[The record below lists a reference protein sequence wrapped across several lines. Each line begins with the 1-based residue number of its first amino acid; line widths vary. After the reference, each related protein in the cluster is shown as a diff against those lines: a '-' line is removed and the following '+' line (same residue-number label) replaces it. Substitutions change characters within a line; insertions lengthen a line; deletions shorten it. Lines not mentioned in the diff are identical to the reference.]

1 MMKKKIL
8 SLCMVAIMLNI
19 SVESYAYSLN
29 NIQLATNSDSTSTPS
44 EGGGPSSGGGEAEQP
59 PSAPPDGSN
68 SGDSAQPPS
77 SSGGSTG
84 AGGAGGS
91 TTAPNTPLPNKGG
104 SNSVELDGGIGE
116 WGPDKDKNLPN
127 FNGTEGSEKPDVDN
141 ALQEGQYFTISAT
154 VPLGME
160 FLIKNKDKHGFS
172 TEGIFIS
179 PYYKVINNGSHTL
192 KVHFESFEYATSSSN
207 KTSGLIQEE
216 LEKVTIL
223 IDEDPMKNVEQIN
236 SIWKNIWKVIENNE
250 IIGQKLRH
258 AIYQVKFRSSMLPL
272 YNILT
277 HTIEFRKEN
286 LQLQE
291 KYDNMHNKIDNIL
304 NQAKKEL
311 SADEYDLLKMSYEQA
326 KNFAMY
332 KDVMGAVDGKLIPFW
347 FGIHDEIREI
357 LRKSNSSMPIRSVGQ
372 AGMFYYLVWYL
383 PTDLKAIVMTP
394 DFTDFSLE
402 DL

>member
-216 LEKVTIL
+216 LEKLYVVKTPKSGNGKVEMKLNLTYDRPSNPYVKKIDLVPPENSSTITSKL
-223 IDEDPMKNVEQIN
+223 LKSSNSVEQVLGLLDPNEQARLYYGSDLWESPKSENVEKGVEAN
-236 SIWKNIWKVIENNE
+236 FNLKLAFSIEGKTTETNPPSGSPGDTTTESSPSQPPSAPTPSQPSNGTTSGDTSQSSQGSSTQ
-250 IIGQKLRH
+250 GQQPNG
-258 AIYQVKFRSSMLPL
+258 ATSSEAQNPAG
-272 YNILT
+272 N
-277 HTIEFRKEN
+277 
-286 LQLQE
+286 
-291 KYDNMHNKIDNIL
+291 
-304 NQAKKEL
+304 
-311 SADEYDLLKMSYEQA
+311 
-326 KNFAMY
+326 
-332 KDVMGAVDGKLIPFW
+332 
-347 FGIHDEIREI
+347 
-357 LRKSNSSMPIRSVGQ
+357 GQ
-372 AGMFYYLVWYL
+372 QGQ
-383 PTDLKAIVMTP
+383 TN
-394 DFTDFSLE
+394 
-402 DL
+402 